1 MFAGGFTLA
10 IFTPET
16 LPPKL
21 NKGPFNPGVSKA
33 TSSTLQ
39 ILKLVFSVPAL
50 WYIPGAALTIPLATI
65 QSELLLRLMP
75 IQFDWSLSH
84 SAILISLRSLITLIT
99 LCLVLPGI
107 TVLCN
112 KFASGKS
119 HRLDHV
125 LARGSALL
133 FVAGSLCLMMI
144 TNEKLIIAGLAI
156 SALGSG
162 LPTLCRAMLVN
173 SSRGDRTG
181 TIFGMLAVGEVM
193 GFLAFELSMGALF
206 GVGLRTWMA
215 LPFCL
220 GMVFALG
227 ISLTTWR
234 APVPQPKTMRS

>member
-1 MFAGGFTLA
+1 MFTGGFTLA
-10 IFTPET
+10 IFTPEI
-16 LPPKL
+16 LPLKL
-21 NKGPFNPGVSKA
+21 DKGPFNPGVSKP

-39 ILKLVFSVPAL
+39 TLKLLLSASAL
-50 WYIPGAALTIPLATI
+50 WHLPGAALTIPLATI
-65 QSELLLRLMP
+65 QSDLILRLMS

-84 SAILISLRSLITLIT
+84 SAILISLRSLTTLIT

-107 TVLCN
+107 TILCN
-112 KFASGKS
+112 KFASGQS

-133 FVAGSLCLMMI
+133 FVVGSLCLMMI
-144 TNEKLIIAGLAI
+144 TNETLIIAGLTI

-162 LPTLCRAMLVN
+162 LPTLCRAMLV
-173 SSRGDRTG
+173 SSLRGERTG

-193 GFLAFELSMGALF
+193 GFLAFELGMGTLF
-206 GVGLRTWMA
+206 GIGLRTWMG

-227 ISLTTWR
+227 ISLATWR
-234 APVPQPKTMRS
+234 TPVPQLKSMMS